1 MIIHVVTL
9 NQHRCNALIASL
21 LKEALLLAGHAVV
34 SDITH
39 KDIDFIIAINGA
51 VDNTTA
57 DIVENIRESH
67 KKVALFIDDVDI
79 PPAYGADVYVEQFFK
94 DGADVYIEKF
104 FKDGDRNCISIQFPI
119 AELLTLHKDW
129 GITRQETKK
138 PFEWFY
144 GGTVKQRR
152 CYDAFF
158 NNSMVRHSNMLL
170 AGDDEEWDYIA
181 NVNAASSAVSRV
193 ATIRDLDTLYN
204 IMRLCKNTAIVY
216 DELHYGNGL
225 PLRFFEAALCNMNVF
240 VFDEKGDY
248 IFYTAE
254 QIKQLYTKKQTVS
267 KIKGLMWNIKQLM

>member
-21 LKEALLLAGHAVV
+21 LREALLLAGHAVV

-57 DIVENIRESH
+57 DIVESIRESH

-79 PPAYGADVYVEQFFK
+79 PPAYDADVYVEQFFK
-94 DGADVYIEKF
+94 DD
-104 FKDGDRNCISIQFPI
+104 KDINCISIQFPI

-129 GITRQETKK
+129 GITRLDTKK

-152 CYDAFF
+152 YYDEFF
-158 NNSMVRHSNMLL
+158 NNSMVRHNNMLL

-181 NVNAASSAVSRV
+181 NVNAASSAISRV

>member
-21 LKEALLLAGHAVV
+21 LREALLLAGHAVV

-51 VDNTTA
+51 VDITTE
-57 DIVENIRESH
+57 DIVESIRESH

-79 PPAYGADVYVEQFFK
+79 PHAYDADVYVEQFFK
-94 DGADVYIEKF
+94 DV
-104 FKDGDRNCISIQFPI
+104 DRTRISIQFPI

-152 CYDAFF
+152 YYDAFF
-158 NNSMVRHSNMLL
+158 NNSMVRHNNMLL

-181 NVNAASSAVSRV
+181 NVHAASSAISRI

-240 VFDEKGDY
+240 VFDEKGSY

>member
-79 PPAYGADVYVEQFFK
+79 PHAYDADVYVEQFFK
-94 DGADVYIEKF
+94 DD
-104 FKDGDRNCISIQFPI
+104 KDINCISIQFPI

-129 GITRQETKK
+129 GIIRLDTKK

-152 CYDAFF
+152 YYDAFF
-158 NNSMVRHSNMLL
+158 NNSMVRHCNMLL
-170 AGDDEEWDYIA
+170 AGDDSDWDYVA
-181 NVNAASSAVSRV
+181 NINGTANNIVVCL
-193 ATIRDLDTLYN
+193 TILLLKKGSYC
-204 IMRLCKNTAIVY
+204 RLC
-216 DELHYGNGL
+216 
-225 PLRFFEAALCNMNVF
+225 F
-240 VFDEKGDY
+240 
-248 IFYTAE
+248 
-254 QIKQLYTKKQTVS
+254 TVPP
-267 KIKGLMWNIKQLM
+267 

>member
-1 MIIHVVTL
+1 MVIHIVTL
-9 NQHRCNALIASL
+9 NQHRCNKLIASL
-21 LKEALLLAGHAVV
+21 LSEALLLAGHAVV
-34 SDITH
+34 NNINQ

-51 VDNTTA
+51 ADVITE
-57 DIVENIRESH
+57 DIVENIRETG
-67 KKVALFIDDVDI
+67 KAVVLFCDDVDI
-79 PPAYGADVYVEQFFK
+79 PPAYEANVYVQQFF
-94 DGADVYIEKF
+94 DNIIASNV
-104 FKDGDRNCISIQFPI
+104 IQFPI

-129 GITRQETKK
+129 DLVRKETKR

-152 CYDAFF
+152 QYEPFF
-158 NNSMVRHSNMLL
+158 NNNMVRHTTMLL

-181 NVNAASSAVSRV
+181 NVHEVQSAISRV
-193 ATIRDLDTLYN
+193 DTIRDLDTLYN

>member
-9 NQHRCNALIASL
+9 NQHRCNALIASML
-21 LKEALLLAGHAVV
+21 REALLLAGHAVV

-51 VDNTTA
+51 VDNTTE

-79 PPAYGADVYVEQFFK
+79 PPAYDADVYVKQFF
-94 DGADVYIEKF
+94 DDMLTP
-104 FKDGDRNCISIQFPI
+104 DSIQFPI

-129 GITRQETKK
+129 GIIRQETKK

-152 CYDAFF
+152 YYDAFF
-158 NNSMVRHSNMLL
+158 NNSMVRHTNMLL

-181 NVNAASSAVSRV
+181 KVNAASSTISRI
-193 ATIRDLDTLYN
+193 ATIRDLGTLYN

>member
-1 MIIHVVTL
+1 MVIHVVTL

-34 SDITH
+34 SNINQ

-51 VDNTTA
+51 VDSTTE
-57 DIVENIRESH
+57 DIIENIRETG
-67 KKVALFIDDVDI
+67 KPVALFYDDVDI
-79 PPAYGADVYVEQFFK
+79 LPAYEANIYVKQFF
-94 DGADVYIEKF
+94 ADIQASN
-104 FKDGDRNCISIQFPI
+104 DIQFPI

-129 GITRQETKK
+129 DLVRKETKR

-152 CYDAFF
+152 DYDKFF
-158 NNSMVRHSNMLL
+158 GNSFVKHTNMLL

-181 NVNAASSAVSRV
+181 NTNKANSAISRIG
-193 ATIRDLDTLYN
+193 TIRDLDTLYN
-204 IMRLCKNTAIVY
+204 IMRLCKNTALVY
-216 DELHYGNGL
+216 DEKHFGKGM

>member
-1 MIIHVVTL
+1 MVIHIVTL
-9 NQHRCNALIASL
+9 NQHRCNKLIASL

-34 SDITH
+34 NNINQ

-51 VDNTTA
+51 A
-57 DIVENIRESH
+57 DITTEDITESIRETG
-67 KKVALFIDDVDI
+67 KKVVLFCDDVDI
-79 PPAYGADVYVEQFFK
+79 PKAYDANVYVEQFF
-94 DGADVYIEKF
+94 DDMLTF
-104 FKDGDRNCISIQFPI
+104 DSIQFPI

-129 GITRQETKK
+129 GITRLDTKK

-144 GGTVKQRR
+144 GGTVKPRR
-152 CYDAFF
+152 YYDAFF
-158 NNSMVRHSNMLL
+158 NNSMIRHTTMLL

-181 NVNAASSAVSRV
+181 NVNAASSAISRV

>member
-51 VDNTTA
+51 VDNTTE
-57 DIVENIRESH
+57 DIVENIRESN

-79 PPAYGADVYVEQFFK
+79 PPAYDADVYVEQFFK
-94 DGADVYIEKF
+94 
-104 FKDGDRNCISIQFPI
+104 GDEDANCLSIQFPI

-144 GGTVKQRR
+144 GGTVKPRR
-152 CYDAFF
+152 YYDAFF
-158 NNSMVRHSNMLL
+158 NNSMVSHRKCLS
-170 AGDDEEWDYIA
+170 GDGYPDDGYCTSCRLFG
-181 NVNAASSAVSRV
+181 NSRSAKPPVTTS
-193 ATIRDLDTLYN
+193 I
-204 IMRLCKNTAIVY
+204 
-216 DELHYGNGL
+216 
-225 PLRFFEAALCNMNVF
+225 
-240 VFDEKGDY
+240 
-248 IFYTAE
+248 
-254 QIKQLYTKKQTVS
+254 
-267 KIKGLMWNIKQLM
+267 

>member
-1 MIIHVVTL
+1 MVIHIVTL
-9 NQHRCNALIASL
+9 NQHRCNKLIASL
-21 LKEALLLAGHAVV
+21 LSEALLLAGHAVV
-34 SDITH
+34 NNINQ

-51 VDNTTA
+51 ADITTE
-57 DIVENIRESH
+57 DIVESIRETG
-67 KKVALFIDDVDI
+67 KKVVLFCDDVDI
-79 PPAYGADVYVEQFFK
+79 PKAYDANVYVKQFF
-94 DGADVYIEKF
+94 DDMVTS
-104 FKDGDRNCISIQFPI
+104 DSIQFPI

-129 GITRQETKK
+129 NLLRKETKR

-144 GGTVKQRR
+144 GGTVKPRR
-152 CYDAFF
+152 YYDAFF
-158 NNSMVRHSNMLL
+158 NNNMVRHTTMLL

-181 NVNAASSAVSRV
+181 NVHEVQSAISRV
-193 ATIRDLDTLYN
+193 DTIRDLDTLYN

-267 KIKGLMWNIKQLM
+267 KIKGLLWNIKQLM

>member
-1 MIIHVVTL
+1 MVIHVVTL

-21 LKEALLLAGHAVV
+21 LRGALLLAGHVVV

-79 PPAYGADVYVEQFFK
+79 PPAYAAADVYVEQFFK
-94 DGADVYIEKF
+94 DDEDI
-104 FKDGDRNCISIQFPI
+104 NCISIQFPI

-129 GITRQETKK
+129 CITRQETKK

-152 CYDAFF
+152 YYDAFF
-158 NNSMVRHSNMLL
+158 NNSMVRHNNMLL

-181 NVNAASSAVSRV
+181 NVNAASSAISRV

-248 IFYTAE
+248 IFYTAG

>member
-9 NQHRCNALIASL
+9 NQHRCNKLIASL
-21 LKEALLLAGHAVV
+21 LSEALLLAGHAVV
-34 SDITH
+34 SSINQ

-51 VDNTTA
+51 VDSTTE
-57 DIVENIRESH
+57 DIIENIRETG
-67 KKVALFIDDVDI
+67 KPVALFYDDVDI
-79 PPAYGADVYVEQFFK
+79 LPAYEANIYVKQFFAGIQASN
-94 DGADVYIEKF
+94 D
-104 FKDGDRNCISIQFPI
+104 IQFPI

-129 GITRQETKK
+129 GLVRKETKR

-152 CYDAFF
+152 QYEPFF
-158 NNSMVRHSNMLL
+158 NNSMVRHTTMLL

-181 NVNAASSAVSRV
+181 NVHEVQSAISRV
-193 ATIRDLDTLYN
+193 DTIRDLDTLYS

>member
-51 VDNTTA
+51 VDNTTE
-57 DIVENIRESH
+57 DIVENIRETG
-67 KKVALFIDDVDI
+67 KKVVLFCDDVDI
-79 PPAYGADVYVEQFFK
+79 PKAYGANVYVKQFF
-94 DGADVYIEKF
+94 DDMLTS
-104 FKDGDRNCISIQFPI
+104 DSIQFPI
-119 AELLTLHKDW
+119 AELLTLHNDW
-129 GITRQETKK
+129 DLLRKETKR

-152 CYDAFF
+152 QYEPFF
-158 NNSMVRHSNMLL
+158 NNNMVRHTTMLL

-181 NVNAASSAVSRV
+181 NVHEVQSAISRI

-225 PLRFFEAALCNMNVF
+225 PLRFFEAALCDMNVF

>member
-1 MIIHVVTL
+1 MVIHIVTL
-9 NQHRCNALIASL
+9 NQHRCNKLIASL
-21 LKEALLLAGHAVV
+21 LSEAILLAGHAVV
-34 SDITH
+34 SNINQ

-51 VDNTTA
+51 VDSTTE
-57 DIVENIRESH
+57 DIIENIRETD
-67 KKVALFIDDVDI
+67 KPVALFYDDVDI
-79 PPAYGADVYVEQFFK
+79 PPAYEANIYVKQFF
-94 DGADVYIEKF
+94 ADIQASN
-104 FKDGDRNCISIQFPI
+104 DIQFPI

-129 GITRQETKK
+129 DLVRKETKR

-152 CYDAFF
+152 QYEPFF
-158 NNSMVRHSNMLL
+158 NNNMVRHTTMLL

-181 NVNAASSAVSRV
+181 NVHEVQSAISRV
-193 ATIRDLDTLYN
+193 DTIRDLDTLYN
-204 IMRLCKNTAIVY
+204 IMRLCKNTALVY
-216 DELHYGNGL
+216 DEKHFGNGL

>member
-51 VDNTTA
+51 VDNTTE

-79 PPAYGADVYVEQFFK
+79 PPAYDADVYVEQFFK
-94 DGADVYIEKF
+94 DG
-104 FKDGDRNCISIQFPI
+104 DRNCIPIQFPI

-129 GITRQETKK
+129 GITRLDTKK

-144 GGTVKQRR
+144 GGTVKPRR
-152 CYDAFF
+152 YYDAFF
-158 NNSMVRHSNMLL
+158 NNSMVRHNNMLL

-181 NVNAASSAVSRV
+181 NVNSASSAISRV

-204 IMRLCKNTAIVY
+204 IMRLCKNTALVY
-216 DELHYGNGL
+216 DEKHFGKGM
-225 PLRFFEAALCNMNVF
+225 PLRFFEAALCGMGVF
-240 VFDEKGDY
+240 VFDSQGDY
-248 IFYTAE
+248 IFYTHK
-254 QIKQLYTKKQTVS
+254 QIKHLYTKQQTINKV
-267 KIKGLMWNIKQLM
+267 KGLVWNIKQLM

>member
-21 LKEALLLAGHAVV
+21 LREALLLAGHTVY

-51 VDNTTA
+51 VDNTTE

-79 PPAYGADVYVEQFFK
+79 PHAYDADVYVEQFFK
-94 DGADVYIEKF
+94 DD
-104 FKDGDRNCISIQFPI
+104 KDINCISIQFPI

-152 CYDAFF
+152 YYDAFF
-158 NNSMVRHSNMLL
+158 NNSMVRHTNMLL
-170 AGDDEEWDYIA
+170 AGDDSDWDYVA
-181 NVNAASSAVSRV
+181 NINVTADNSAISRI

>member
-1 MIIHVVTL
+1 MVIHIVTL
-9 NQHRCNALIASL
+9 NQHRCNKLIASL

-51 VDNTTA
+51 VASTTE
-57 DIVENIRESH
+57 DIVESIRETG
-67 KKVALFIDDVDI
+67 KKVVLFCDDVDI
-79 PPAYGADVYVEQFFK
+79 PPAYAADVYVEQ
-94 DGADVYIEKF
+94 F

-129 GITRQETKK
+129 DLLRKETKR
-138 PFEWFY
+138 PFGWFY

-152 CYDAFF
+152 QYEPFF
-158 NNSMVRHSNMLL
+158 NNSMVRHTTMLL

-181 NVNAASSAVSRV
+181 NVNAAGSNISRI

-240 VFDEKGDY
+240 VFDEKRDY

-267 KIKGLMWNIKQLM
+267 KIKGLVWNIKQLM

>member
-1 MIIHVVTL
+1 MVIHIVTL
-9 NQHRCNALIASL
+9 NQHRCNKLIASL
-21 LKEALLLAGHAVV
+21 LYEALLLAGHAVV

-39 KDIDFIIAINGA
+39 KNIDFIIAINGA
-51 VDNTTA
+51 VDNTTE
-57 DIVENIRESH
+57 DIIENIRETG
-67 KKVALFIDDVDI
+67 KPVALFYDDVDI
-79 PPAYGADVYVEQFFK
+79 LPAYDADVYVEQFFK
-94 DGADVYIEKF
+94 GE
-104 FKDGDRNCISIQFPI
+104 DRNCISIQFPI

-129 GITRQETKK
+129 DLLRKETKR

-152 CYDAFF
+152 QYEPFF
-158 NNSMVRHSNMLL
+158 NNNMVRHTTMLL

-181 NVNAASSAVSRV
+181 NVHEVQSAISRV
-193 ATIRDLDTLYN
+193 DTIRDLDTLYN

-248 IFYTAE
+248 IFYTPK
-254 QIKQLYTKKQTVS
+254 QIKHLYTKQQTINKV
-267 KIKGLMWNIKQLM
+267 KGLVWNIKQLM

>member
-21 LKEALLLAGHAVV
+21 LREALLLAGHAVV

-57 DIVENIRESH
+57 DIVENIREAH

-79 PPAYGADVYVEQFFK
+79 PHAYDADVYVEQFFT
-94 DGADVYIEKF
+94 DDM
-104 FKDGDRNCISIQFPI
+104 NCSSIQFPI

-152 CYDAFF
+152 YYDAFF
-158 NNSMVRHSNMLL
+158 NNSMVRHNNMLL

-181 NVNAASSAVSRV
+181 NVNSASSAISRV
-193 ATIRDLDTLYN
+193 ATFRYLDTLYN

-267 KIKGLMWNIKQLM
+267 KIKGLMWNIKHLM

>member
-79 PPAYGADVYVEQFFK
+79 PHAYDADVYVEQFFK
-94 DGADVYIEKF
+94 DYEDI
-104 FKDGDRNCISIQFPI
+104 NCISIQFPI

-129 GITRQETKK
+129 GITRLDTKK

-152 CYDAFF
+152 YYDAFF
-158 NNSMVRHSNMLL
+158 NNSMVRHNNMLL

-181 NVNAASSAVSRV
+181 NVNAASSAISRV

>member
-1 MIIHVVTL
+1 MLDTYT
-9 NQHRCNALIASL
+9 NFASRC
-21 LKEALLLAGHAVV
+21 
-34 SDITH
+34 
-39 KDIDFIIAINGA
+39 
-51 VDNTTA
+51 
-57 DIVENIRESH
+57 
-67 KKVALFIDDVDI
+67 FIDDL
-79 PPAYGADVYVEQFFK
+79 PNEQFFK
-94 DGADVYIEKF
+94 DAEDA
-104 FKDGDRNCISIQFPI
+104 NCLSIQFPI

-129 GITRQETKK
+129 GITRLDTKK

-144 GGTVKQRR
+144 GGTVKPRR
-152 CYDAFF
+152 YYDAFF
-158 NNSMVRHSNMLL
+158 NNSMVRHCNMLL
-170 AGDDEEWDYIA
+170 AGDDNDWDYVA
-181 NVNAASSAVSRV
+181 NINGTADNSAISRI

>member
-1 MIIHVVTL
+1 MVIHVVTL

-51 VDNTTA
+51 VDNTTE

-79 PPAYGADVYVEQFFK
+79 PPAYDADVYIEQFFK
-94 DGADVYIEKF
+94 DGYM
-104 FKDGDRNCISIQFPI
+104 NCISIQFPI

-152 CYDAFF
+152 YYDAFF
-158 NNSMVRHSNMLL
+158 NNSMVRHCNMLL
-170 AGDDEEWDYIA
+170 AGDDSDWDYVA
-181 NVNAASSAVSRV
+181 NINVTADNSAISRI

>member
-1 MIIHVVTL
+1 ML
-9 NQHRCNALIASL
+9 AS
-21 LKEALLLAGHAVV
+21 
-34 SDITH
+34 D
-39 KDIDFIIAINGA
+39 
-51 VDNTTA
+51 
-57 DIVENIRESH
+57 
-67 KKVALFIDDVDI
+67 
-79 PPAYGADVYVEQFFK
+79 
-94 DGADVYIEKF
+94 
-104 FKDGDRNCISIQFPI
+104 SIQFPI
-119 AELLTLHKDW
+119 AELLTLHKNWDLV
-129 GITRQETKK
+129 RKETKR

-152 CYDAFF
+152 QYDVFF
-158 NNSMVRHSNMLL
+158 NNSMVRHNNMLL

-181 NVNAASSAVSRV
+181 NVNSASSAISRV

>member
-21 LKEALLLAGHAVV
+21 LREALLLAGHAVV
-34 SDITH
+34 NNINQ

-57 DIVENIRESH
+57 DITENIGESH

-79 PPAYGADVYVEQFFK
+79 PHAYDADVYVEQFFT
-94 DGADVYIEKF
+94 DD
-104 FKDGDRNCISIQFPI
+104 DMNCSSIQFPI
-119 AELLTLHKDW
+119 AELLTLRKDW

-144 GGTVKQRR
+144 GGTIKQRR
-152 CYDAFF
+152 YYDAFF
-158 NNSMVRHSNMLL
+158 NNSMVRHNNMLL

-181 NVNAASSAVSRV
+181 NVNAASSAISRV

-216 DELHYGNGL
+216 DELHYGKGL

>member
-57 DIVENIRESH
+57 DIVESINETH

-79 PPAYGADVYVEQFFK
+79 PPAYDADVYVEQFFR
-94 DGADVYIEKF
+94 
-104 FKDGDRNCISIQFPI
+104 DGDRNCIAIQFPI

-129 GITRQETKK
+129 GLVRKETKR

-152 CYDAFF
+152 QYEPFF
-158 NNSMVRHSNMLL
+158 NNSMVRHTTMLL

-181 NVNAASSAVSRV
+181 NVHEVQSAISRV
-193 ATIRDLDTLYN
+193 DTIRDLDTLYN
-204 IMRLCKNTAIVY
+204 IMRLCKNTALVY
-216 DELHYGNGL
+216 DEKHFGNGL

>member
-21 LKEALLLAGHAVV
+21 LKEALFLAGHTAV

-39 KDIDFIIAINGA
+39 KDIDFIIAINGV

-79 PPAYGADVYVEQFFK
+79 PHAYDADVYVEQFFK
-94 DGADVYIEKF
+94 DD
-104 FKDGDRNCISIQFPI
+104 KDINCISIQFPI

-129 GITRQETKK
+129 GITRLDTKK

-152 CYDAFF
+152 YYDAFF
-158 NNSMVRHSNMLL
+158 NNSMVRHTNMLL
-170 AGDDEEWDYIA
+170 AGDDSDWDYVA
-181 NVNAASSAVSRV
+181 NINVTADNSAISRI

-225 PLRFFEAALCNMNVF
+225 PLRFFEAALCNINVF
-240 VFDEKGDY
+240 VFDRNGDY

>member
-21 LKEALLLAGHAVV
+21 LKEALLLAGHAVA

-51 VDNTTA
+51 A
-57 DIVENIRESH
+57 DITTENIVESIRETG
-67 KKVALFIDDVDI
+67 KKVVLFCDDVDI
-79 PPAYGADVYVEQFFK
+79 PKAYDANVYVKQFF
-94 DGADVYIEKF
+94 DDMLTS
-104 FKDGDRNCISIQFPI
+104 DSIQFPI

-129 GITRQETKK
+129 GITRLDTKK

-144 GGTVKQRR
+144 GGTVKPRR
-152 CYDAFF
+152 YYDAFF
-158 NNSMVRHSNMLL
+158 NNSMVRHCNMLL
-170 AGDDEEWDYIA
+170 AGDDCDWDYIA
-181 NVNAASSAVSRV
+181 NINVTADNSAISRI